1 MTAALHRILL
11 SALLLCTAPLHA
23 ADPSKT
29 LHVLIPNGEAGI
41 DPATAFEANTGSL
54 VETVFDSLLQYQYLA
69 RPLKLQPNLTTAM
82 PDVSADGL
90 TVTMHLQP
98 GILFSP
104 DPAFKGKPRELVAAD
119 VVYSFKRLYDP
130 ALRSP
135 WLFLLEGKL
144 VGDAALKKK
153 FNVDTPIAG
162 LQAPDRYTLVL
173 RLNQPD
179 RNLPFVLAMPA
190 LSMVAREVIEAY
202 PHDAGSHPVGTG
214 PFRIASWQRS
224 NQIVLEA
231 SPTFRRVVF
240 DESSSADPASRA
252 IAAALKG
259 KTLPL
264 IGRIDI
270 KVIEEHQTQ
279 MLGLL
284 NGDFDYVQNSPPQ
297 LSEMILADGK
307 LKPALQDAGATLT
320 LFPLLQI
327 NYMWMNMQDP
337 VIGGYTPEKIALRRA
352 IDFGYDRAEDIRLL
366 DKGLALP
373 AQSPVPPNV
382 LGYDAALRTNAH
394 YDPAMARALL
404 DRFGYK
410 DRDGDGFR
418 ELPDGAPLTL
428 TMHSTANT
436 KGRLRDELWHRS
448 LTAIGIR
455 VVFKSDKYSEIIKA
469 SRLGKVQM
477 YEFGWVA
484 DYPDG
489 ENFLQLL
496 YGPNIGVS
504 NDARFDLPAYNRLFE
519 QSQKLPDSPE
529 RTRLYDD
536 MAQLVAGYAPWI
548 LRTNPLSVDVRHRWV
563 RNYLRHPVTLTTWR
577 YLDLDGAPRAGTQ

>member
-1 MTAALHRILL
+1 MTAALHRLL
-11 SALLLCTAPLHA
+11 LAALLVCTAPVNA

-41 DPATAFEANTGSL
+41 DPATAFEANTSAL
-54 VETVFDSLLQYQYLA
+54 IETVFDSLLQYQYLA

-82 PDVSADGL
+82 PDISADGL
-90 TVTMHLQP
+90 TVTVHLQP
-98 GILFSP
+98 GILFNP

-130 ALRSP
+130 TLRSP
-135 WLFLLEGKL
+135 WLFLLDGKL

-179 RNLPFVLAMPA
+179 KNLPFVLAMPA

-231 SPTFRRVVF
+231 SPSFRRVVF
-240 DESSSADPASRA
+240 DESPGADPASRT

-284 NGDFDYVQNSPPQ
+284 NGDFDYVQDSPPQ
-297 LSEMILADGK
+297 LSDMILADGK

-382 LGYDAALRTNAH
+382 LGYDAALRTNAR

-418 ELPDGAPLTL
+418 ELPDGSPLTL

-448 LTAIGIR
+448 LTAIGLR

-469 SRLGKVQM
+469 SRLGQVQM

-519 QSQKLPDSPE
+519 QARKLPDSPE

-536 MAQLVAGYAPWI
+536 MAQLVAGYAPWV

-577 YLDLDGAPRAGTQ
+577 YLDLDGAPRANAQ